1 MLRVSALIAADVF
14 AAFGLAAFGLVAF
27 GLAACA
33 TRAQPRSEAATPAA
47 PAAPAVLQEPA
58 PEAAPP
64 VAAAGAI
71 WPPRMPSAHKFEEVP
86 LGKWA
91 DYEEA
96 YLDAATIKE
105 RVALVAR
112 GSDLVTL
119 ETTTE
124 TGSGDRTVFATTFTA
139 AKESGWRVSS
149 NVFQV
154 GDEEPMESPA
164 LAPAQQPYPP
174 VDPKRF
180 VATEMVSVRAGLFRA
195 KHYRYRTGYGE
206 MVDYW
211 IDDSVAPI
219 GLIKLEAEQKQYVGF
234 RGGFKFELVAMGS
247 GAIPQVTKQAQP
259 FDAALLKKQGLPWAR
274 HARVGPQPPAK
285 VIK

>member
-1 MLRVSALIAADVF
+1 MLRATVLT
-14 AAFGLAAFGLVAF
+14 LVVVV
-27 GLAACA
+27 AACA
-33 TRAQPRSEAATPAA
+33 APAKQAGLEPALPAA
-47 PAAPAVLQEPA
+47 AARAPAAVQEPAQEAAPAV
-58 PEAAPP
+58 AAT
-64 VAAAGAI
+64 GAI
-71 WPPRMPSAHKFEEVP
+71 WPPRMPSAHNFEEVP

-96 YLDAATIKE
+96 YLGAATIKE

-112 GSDLVTL
+112 GSDVVTL

-124 TGSGDRTVFATTFTA
+124 TGAGDRTVFATVFA
-139 AKESGWRVSS
+139 AARESGWHVTS

-154 GDEEPMESPA
+154 GDEDPMESPA
-164 LAPAQQPYPP
+164 IAPEQQPYPA

-180 VATEMVSVRAGLFRA
+180 IATEMVSVRAGLFRA
-195 KHYRYRTGYGE
+195 KHYRYRTPYGE

-219 GLIKLEAEQKQYVGF
+219 GLIKLEAEQKQYAGF
-234 RGGFKFELVAMGS
+234 RGGFKFELVATGS